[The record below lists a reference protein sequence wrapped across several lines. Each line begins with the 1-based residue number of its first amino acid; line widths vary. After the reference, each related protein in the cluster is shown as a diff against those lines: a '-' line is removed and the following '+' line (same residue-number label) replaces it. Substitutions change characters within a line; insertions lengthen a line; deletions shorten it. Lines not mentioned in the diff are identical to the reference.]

1 MRRGR
6 VESGRVA
13 PHPRAT
19 GKSYSQ
25 CQCTWVRVQAAF
37 GVGSLKLPV
46 LTPLS
51 VPPPSAPQK
60 RMMRSCFVLLLAV
73 ETNALADQ
81 SQRTSTS
88 GPFQRSTGF
97 HVAPTRRTQTGPEE
111 LVWRP
116 VRGDGSGAPASTYS
130 KGMHSEPCPRACTP
144 RIPACCCIPPCPG
157 LVQAATDLTM
167 VALRVGTCAL
177 AVHHH
182 GI

>member
-1 MRRGR
+1 MSQAR
-6 VESGRVA
+6 VEPGGGVLLLW
-13 PHPRAT
+13 P
-19 GKSYSQ
+19 
-25 CQCTWVRVQAAF
+25 VRKVVCRF
-37 GVGSLKLPV
+37 
-46 LTPLS
+46 LTPRLGAPARADTRHPLS
-51 VPPPSAPQK
+51 EG
-60 RMMRSCFVLLLAV
+60 MRSCYVLLLAV

-97 HVAPTRRTQTGPEE
+97 TGSVAPTRRTQTGPEE

-116 VRGDGSGAPASTYS
+116 VRGDGSGAPASMYS